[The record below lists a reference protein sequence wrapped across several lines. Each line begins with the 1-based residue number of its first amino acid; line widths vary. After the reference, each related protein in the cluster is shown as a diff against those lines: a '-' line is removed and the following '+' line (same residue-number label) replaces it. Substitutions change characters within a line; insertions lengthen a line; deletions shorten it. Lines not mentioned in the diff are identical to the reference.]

1 MAKLGALMQAA
12 VSGGEAK
19 PNVPDFD
26 RVMMVT
32 GEIKTPQR
40 ILPVLGFHGQEL
52 CPSQVGVQLGLGDQA
67 DQAQQGLVDG
77 VPEQARFNY
86 LDPERQHVEGGRYR
100 ILKKRTK
107 EMSTIKGNKGIKQNL
122 TLSSDEDDRDEDYVP
137 KGTV

>member
-12 VSGGEAK
+12 VSGGEAE

-32 GEIKTPQR
+32 GDIKTPQR

-52 CPSQVGVQLGLGDQA
+52 WPSQVGVQLGLGDQA

-86 LDPERQHVEGGRYR
+86 LDSKRQHV
-100 ILKKRTK
+100 
-107 EMSTIKGNKGIKQNL
+107 
-122 TLSSDEDDRDEDYVP
+122 D
-137 KGTV
+137 GTES